1 MDIEKYK
8 SRKFIMSVGVVA
20 ATVML
25 AYSGKMDEHV
35 ALIFSALIASY
46 NVMQGMIDKTDK

>member
-35 ALIFSALIASY
+35 SLIFSALIASY